1 MQGVF
6 ITFEGVEGAGKTTRS
21 KVLQEALSAAGYS
34 VRATREPGGPPVSER
49 VREILLDKGLDLP
62 PVCELMLFLAARA
75 ANVEMVILPWL
86 ARGGVVVGDRFT
98 DATLAYQAFGRGL
111 PRPRVEA
118 ACRFAAGG
126 LVPDLTVLLDLD
138 PEEGLRRHA
147 GDGRPRDRMEEAG
160 ADFHRRIREGYL
172 TLAREDPD
180 RYLVLPGDRS
190 PETLDELILRR
201 AVEVLRRK
209 NGSRDQ

>member
-1 MQGVF
+1 MKGVF

-21 KVLQEALSAAGYS
+21 RALREALSAEGYP
-34 VRATREPGGPPVSER
+34 VRSTREPGGTPVSER
-49 VREILLDKGLDLP
+49 IREVLLDRDLHNP

-75 ANVEMVILPWL
+75 ASVEMVVAPWL

-111 PRPRVEA
+111 PRPQVEA

-160 ADFHRRIREGYL
+160 VDFHRRVREGYL
-172 TLAREDPD
+172 TLAGEASD
-180 RYLVLPGDRS
+180 RYLVLPGDSS
-190 PETLDELILRR
+190 PEALDERILGR
-201 AVEVLRRK
+201 VLEVLRHETEEREP
-209 NGSRDQ
+209 

>member
-1 MQGVF
+1 MKGVF

-21 KVLQEALSAAGYS
+21 RALCKALSAAGYE
-34 VRATREPGGPPVSER
+34 VRSTREPGGTPVSER
-49 VREILLDKGLDLP
+49 IREVLLDKGLHNP
-62 PVCELMLFLAARA
+62 PACELMLFLAARA
-75 ANVEMVILPWL
+75 ANVDMVVSPWL

-111 PRPRVEA
+111 PRPQVEA

-160 ADFHRRIREGYL
+160 MDFHRRVRDGYL
-172 TLAREDPD
+172 ALAGEASD
-180 RYLVLPGDRS
+180 RYLVLPGHHC
-190 PETLDELILRR
+190 PEALDERILGR
-201 AVEVLRRK
+201 AMEVLRQKSEEREP
-209 NGSRDQ
+209 